1 MLFTTPH
8 SITNLVKEK
17 NLKCDKILEAVDVI
31 RESSFFGIKTEKIE
45 YRCVFTYPHAL
56 SFPATVL

>member
-31 RESSFFGIKTEKIE
+31 RESSF
-45 YRCVFTYPHAL
+45 L
-56 SFPATVL
+56 VLKMKK